1 MQETWEGETITHRH
15 ALEKIGM
22 PANKLVRLLLHNLG
36 PDGRPEVAAGTN
48 GHPVGSRKKA
58 LVI

>member
-1 MQETWEGETITHRH
+1 MQEICEGETITHRH

-22 PANKLVRLLLHNLG
+22 PANKLVGLFLHNLG

-48 GHPVGSRKKA
+48 GHPVHRQSHS
-58 LVI
+58 LVT